1 MTRLFLDLDGVMADL
16 EGDYLNRFGHPMDEA
31 ESKAKM
37 WSSINGIEDYFYH
50 LPMMAGALEFYRDIK
65 RYDPI
70 ILTSCPTSRYAEVAT
85 QKMRWVRKN
94 LDPDV
99 LVITVDGSDRKQ
111 YFVQHKGDIL
121 VDDYGKNCREWA
133 SAGGTAIQHRG
144 TNFVLTLKL
153 VTAAFE
159 TRARAA

>member
-1 MTRLFLDLDGVMADL
+1 MRLFLDLDGVMADL

-121 VDDYGKNCREWA
+121 IDDYGKNCREWEG
-133 SAGGTAIQHRG
+133 AGGYAIKHEG
-144 TNFVLTLKL
+144 DNFVRTLSTL
-153 VTAAFE
+153 MQY
-159 TRARAA
+159 TREAARAA